1 MIDPP
6 VRVLIVAV
14 TAERSVE
21 KNEEEVALVTVS
33 CVIDV
38 VAKELLPETVR
49 FVKNE
54 LTEKRFVEVALVIID
69 EEAKMFCEKRL
80 RKRSDEEPRDP
91 PRSEF
96 GVMLPAICSLSVGV
110 VTPIPTLPV
119 DRIVKREVVANPA
132 VVEETE
138 NSGRVEPR
146 VP

>member
-1 MIDPP
+1 M
-6 VRVLIVAV
+6 VAV

-21 KNEEEVALVTVS
+21 KKLVDVALVTVN

-49 FVKNE
+49 VVKNE

-69 EEAKMFCEKRL
+69 EVANIFCEKRL
-80 RKRSDEEPRDP
+80 RKRRDEEPREKVASVD
-91 PRSEF
+91 

-110 VTPIPTLPV
+110 ATPIPTLPV